1 MLTSSLHKPMHGFFV
16 VLFAVFLIFPAA
28 AAAEG
33 TVKLAYNFEAGYSQ
47 KYKCEYSQSQDFY
60 GMNYVI
66 LIEMEITESCVEVM
80 GDTAYKM
87 EVVFDEVSSSMT
99 MNDKLMQN
107 NFDEAFKEQT
117 VSYQVDKF
125 GEVSDV
131 KAKSYIEGWRQY
143 GEIVKMALGGCY
155 PQLSDKTVKEGEK
168 WEEDTTEN
176 PEDNPGLEV
185 TTNIAYE
192 FKELKKEKGREC
204 AEIHTKAKS
213 TFQGLVITPQG
224 ELNTDGEA
232 ETEAEFFFDVEGG
245 GIVKLKLK
253 AVEDAKL
260 KQKATA
266 PGGKEEEHEMH
277 RSYEIKK
284 ELK

>member
-1 MLTSSLHKPMHGFFV
+1 MAASYLHKPVHGFFIA
-16 VLFAVFLIFPAA
+16 LLAVFLVFPVA
-28 AAAEG
+28 AAAEP
-33 TVKLAYNFEAGYSQ
+33 VQLVYHFEAGHEQ
-47 KYKCEYSQSQDFY
+47 KYKCEYSQSRDFY

-66 LIEMEITESCVEVM
+66 LIEMEITESCVEVL

-99 MNDKLMQN
+99 MNDNLRPN
-107 NFDEAFKEQT
+107 NFDEAFKGQT
-117 VSYQVDKF
+117 VSYLVDKS

-143 GEIVKMALGGCY
+143 GEIVRMALSGCY
-155 PQLSDKTVKEGEK
+155 PYLPDKSVTEGEK
-168 WEEDTTEN
+168 WDEQLSEN

-185 TTNIAYE
+185 TTNIDYE
-192 FKELKKEKGREC
+192 FKGLKKEKGHEC
-204 AEIHTKAKS
+204 AEIHTKEKS
-213 TFQGLVITPQG
+213 TYQGPVNTPQG
-224 ELNTDGEA
+224 ELDTDGHA
-232 ETEAEFFFDVEGG
+232 ETEAEFFFDVKGA

-253 AVEDAKL
+253 AVEDAKM
-260 KQKATA
+260 KQKAA
-266 PGGKEEEHEMH
+266 SPGAKEEEFEMH